1 MKIKSESYLFVML
14 LRLIHQ
20 LTGHVLNFTPKVRNR
35 NKREEN
41 PQAYERKRIAFNSPM
56 KTFYPGRIQQNE
68 ETREEVPENLSM
80 SEDLFNIDNNEKPK
94 QSLGGLS
101 PVQFQEHNPKR
112 TYLMI
117 IKD

>member
-1 MKIKSESYLFVML
+1 MKIKNESYLFVIF

-35 NKREEN
+35 NKWEEN

-68 ETREEVPENLSM
+68 ENKGR
-80 SEDLFNIDNNEKPK
+80 
-94 QSLGGLS
+94 S
-101 PVQFQEHNPKR
+101 P
-112 TYLMI
+112 
-117 IKD
+117 